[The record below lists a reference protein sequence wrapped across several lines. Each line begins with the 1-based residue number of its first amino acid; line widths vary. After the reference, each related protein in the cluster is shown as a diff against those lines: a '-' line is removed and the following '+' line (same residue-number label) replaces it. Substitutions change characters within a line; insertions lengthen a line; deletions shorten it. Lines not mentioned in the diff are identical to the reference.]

1 MFAVRALLPALCA
14 LLAFAAS
21 AQEPARIIA
30 VNFSATP
37 LHAHHEGHIQGRAY
51 DAYRFRG
58 AAGKVLNA
66 ILLEERSSPDLE
78 VSVRYLEDDNMDEA
92 LLPFDQMLPVT
103 GLYEIRVL
111 QTRNGIRKNKQAK
124 RAYALDIRLSDPLVE
139 VVDIVIGEDG
149 TIQTMPPAA
158 GL

>member
-1 MFAVRALLPALCA
+1 MFAARSLSLALLMLMP
-14 LLAFAAS
+14 LAVNAQAA
-21 AQEPARIIA
+21 RVVA
-30 VNFSATP
+30 VNFP
-37 LHAHHEGHIQGRAY
+37 DKKLEAHYEGHIQGGAY

-66 ILLEERSSPDLE
+66 ILLEERSSPDVD
-78 VSVRYLEDDNMDEA
+78 VSVRYLEDDNMDEY

-124 RAYALDIRLSDPLVE
+124 RPYALAIRLSDPLVE

-149 TIQTMPPAA
+149 SIQTMPPPAKQ
-158 GL
+158 